1 MGPVHENETITV
13 VNPMKNAAR
22 IPPLSTFESA
32 LVTQLFGSSISNAP
46 KKDIANIIN
55 NKKKI
60 VLGIQCVLSVFANPA
75 PALVRETMMPRD
87 A

>member
-1 MGPVHENETITV
+1 
-13 VNPMKNAAR
+13 
-22 IPPLSTFESA
+22 
-32 LVTQLFGSSISNAP
+32 VTQLFGSSISNAP